1 MDLLIWLKFLLGI
14 AILMVLARKSLW
26 IALVVSALFIG
37 LFSLDFGSASVIVYD
52 TITDIPII
60 LLALS
65 VGLIAVIGGS
75 MESTG
80 LMNDLV
86 DNLKISRRA
95 SLLILPGMLGM
106 LPIPGGAL
114 LSAPLIQRAAPRVDR
129 DIKTSV
135 NIWARHTTLL
145 IYPLGS
151 LLATTKMASLDLYTV
166 IIYMIPFFIFSLILI
181 WFTMLRKVESG
192 RESSGPMNVKKLL
205 IPLGVIMSAP
215 LIHMTMII
223 IFPGVVEE
231 IFLLIA
237 VVVSLGLSIYVG
249 KIRFPSLIRITR
261 YMKAWNFSL
270 IIFGMFIFLYLFKAS
285 DIPGEI
291 ADLPLGQAP
300 FLVTAGAFLGYAT
313 GRINVPISVLIPIF
327 SEKFGEGAI
336 DPLAFSFMFFPV
348 FIGYLI
354 SPIHPCVSVSLEYF
368 RTNYLDMLKKAIV
381 PAAISLIL
389 TLIAGLILL

>member
-1 MDLLIWLKFLLGI
+1 MDVLIWLKFLTAI
-14 AILMVLARKSLW
+14 AILMFLARKSLW
-26 IALVVSALFIG
+26 IALTVSALFIG
-37 LFSLDFGSASVIVYD
+37 FLSLEIGSVSVIVYD
-52 TITDIPII
+52 TITDIPIV

-86 DNLKISRRA
+86 DNMKMSRRA
-95 SLLILPGMLGM
+95 SLIILPGMLGM

-129 DIKTSV
+129 DIKASV

-151 LLATTKMASLDLYTV
+151 LLATTKMASLNLYTV
-166 IIYMIPFFIFSLILI
+166 IIYMIPFFIFSLLLI
-181 WFTMLRKVESG
+181 WFTMLRKVEKG
-192 RESSGPMNVKKLL
+192 RESSGPMYVKKLL

-215 LIHMTMII
+215 IIHGTMII
-223 IFPGVVEE
+223 VFPGIIEE

-237 VVVSLGLSIYVG
+237 VVISLGLAVYIG
-249 KIRFPSLIRITR
+249 KIDVPTLLRITKKMR
-261 YMKAWNFSL
+261 AWNFSL
-270 IIFGMFIFLYLFKAS
+270 IIFGMFLFLYLFKAS
-285 DIPGEI
+285 EIPGEI
-291 ADLPLGQAP
+291 ANLPLGQAP
-300 FLVTAGAFLGYAT
+300 FLVIAGAFLGYAT

-327 SEKFGEGAI
+327 SEKFGEGSI
-336 DPLAFSFMFFPV
+336 DSLAFSFMFFSV

-368 RTNYLDMLKKAIV
+368 RCNYVNMLKKAVV
-381 PAAISLIL
+381 PATISLVL
-389 TLIAGLILL
+389 TLLAGLFLL